1 MIAPKP
7 TFMIL
12 DGHSMAY
19 RHYHGMRDATLT
31 SPLGEPVGAV
41 FAFARQLMDI
51 IYKQKPEYIAVAF
64 DAGLSG
70 RDVQFGDYKAHRPET
85 PHELSVQVDKMREV
99 IQAYNIPIL
108 ELAGFE
114 ADDVIGT
121 VSRQASAQG
130 IAVQIITG
138 DSDLLQLITDDVQV
152 YLHRPF
158 KEPLLHDQEAFHHKY
173 GLRLPQQLI
182 DLKAL
187 EGDTSDNIPGVQGIG
202 KKTATTLLQTYH
214 SLDGVYDHLDELS
227 GSVRK
232 KLAEGR
238 ESAYLSRR
246 LATIQTDLDLQV
258 DLSACHT
265 QSYDASIIRT
275 LFVRLGF
282 TSLLKRLTDE
292 VGGTVR
298 AAVQPSDDFDQPT
311 LFEIEEVALVAGGVK
326 DAPLFAVPPHASDL
340 VRCVIVRDQTT
351 LDELVTVLNEAHL
364 IAFDTETTGI
374 DPMSS
379 DLVGISVSTD
389 GEVGYYLPVG
399 HQDEMYSQLPTSVV
413 VEALRPS
420 FENPAIPKAAHNATY
435 DYLMLL
441 RQGIR
446 TVPITEDTMVA
457 EYVGNNSP
465 DIQLGLK
472 QLVQRAGLVAPQGVQ
487 MQEISDLIGSGKK
500 QITMAVVPVSKA
512 APYAVQD
519 AAMTWRLV
527 KPLREQLQRVQ
538 GLTRVYDEIE
548 IPLIPVISDMEQ
560 AGVKFDLPYLAEM
573 SQRLDEAL
581 KALERQAHEHSGGYG
596 DFNLSSPKQLNDV
609 LFGKLGLPR
618 QGIPKTAHGNSTAAN
633 ILEKLWEQSGHPIL
647 KSILEYRELSKLKGT
662 YVDALPALV
671 NAVTGRVHTSFNQ
684 AGSSTGRISSSNPN
698 LQNIPIRTEI
708 GREVRRA
715 VIAEEGNVLLSVD
728 YSQVELRIMAHMA
741 DEPYLQKAFME
752 GQDIHRATGALI
764 FDTTVDAISS
774 DQRSFAKRINF
785 GLLYGM
791 GAFRLARDSEL
802 TLAEANLFIKTY
814 FERLPKVKQYMEN
827 MKTKLHQE
835 GFTETLLGR
844 RRYYG
849 DIKGSAQQRAAAE
862 RIAINMP
869 IQGTAADIMKL
880 AMIQLHRRLNQ
891 EGFLARMLLQVHDE
905 LVLEVPSAEAT
916 DVAQVVV
923 EVMQTA
929 YPMTPILVANAEVG
943 LNWRDMN
950 AVSF

>member
-1 MIAPKP
+1 MTAPKP
-7 TFMIL
+7 ILMIL

-31 SPLGEPVGAV
+31 SPTGEPVGAV
-41 FAFARQLMDI
+41 YAFTRQLMDI

-70 RDVQFGDYKAHRPET
+70 RDVQYSDYKAHRPET
-85 PHELSVQVDKMREV
+85 PKDLSFQVDKMRAV
-99 IQAYNIPIL
+99 IQAFNIPIV
-108 ELAGFE
+108 EREGFE

-121 VSRQASAQG
+121 VSRLASAQG
-130 IAVQIITG
+130 IAVQIVSG
-138 DSDLLQLITDDVQV
+138 DSDLLQLITDDVLV

-158 KEPLLHDQEAFHHKY
+158 KEPLLHDKEAFHHKY
-173 GLRLPQQLI
+173 GLSVPHQLI

-187 EGDTSDNIPGVQGIG
+187 EGDTSDNIPGVKGIG

-214 SLDGVYDHLDELS
+214 SLDAVYDHLDELS

-232 KLAEGR
+232 KLVEGR
-238 ESAYLSRR
+238 EMAYLSRR
-246 LATIQTDLDLQV
+246 LATIQTDLDLQF
-258 DLSACHT
+258 DLSACLT
-265 QSYDASIIRT
+265 KVYDSARIHA
-275 LFVRLGF
+275 LFVQLGF
-282 TSLLKRLTDE
+282 NSLLKRLTDE
-292 VGGTVR
+292 VGAEALSADET
-298 AAVQPSDDFDQPT
+298 AKDSQQPT
-311 LFEIEEVALVAGGVK
+311 LFDIEEVDVAAGGFGNAS
-326 DAPLFAVPPHASDL
+326 DFAVPLQASDL
-340 VRCVIVRDQTT
+340 VRCVIVRNQTA
-351 LDELVTVLNEAHL
+351 LDELVTVLNAASL

-399 HQDEMYSQLPTSVV
+399 HQDELHPQLPLSVV
-413 VEALRPS
+413 ADALRPS
-420 FENPAIPKAAHNATY
+420 FENPAIPKVAHNATY
-435 DYLMLL
+435 DYLMLS

-446 TVPITEDTMVA
+446 TFPITEDTMVA

-465 DIQLGLK
+465 DVQLGLK
-472 QLVQRAGLVAPQGVQ
+472 RLVQREGLVAPDGVQ

-500 QITMAVVPVSKA
+500 QITMAFVPISKA

-519 AAMTWRLV
+519 AGMTWRLV
-527 KPLREQLQRVQ
+527 KPLREQLQRVER
-538 GLTRVYDEIE
+538 LTRVYEEIE

-560 AGVKFDLPYLAEM
+560 AGVKFDLPYLAKM
-573 SQRLDEAL
+573 SQRLDESL
-581 KALERQAHEHSGGYG
+581 MLLEQQAHEHSGGYG
-596 DFNLSSPKQLNDV
+596 DFNISSPKQLNDV

-618 QGIPKTAHGNSTAAN
+618 RGIPKKAHGYSTAAN
-633 ILEKLWEQSGHPIL
+633 ILENLWEQTGHPIL

-662 YVDALPALV
+662 YVDALPELV
-671 NAVTGRVHTSFNQ
+671 NAHTGRVHTSFNQ
-684 AGSSTGRISSSNPN
+684 TGSSTGRISSSNPN

-715 VIAEEGNVLLSVD
+715 VIAEEGNVLLAVD

-741 DEPYLQKAFME
+741 DEPYLQQAFME

-764 FDTTVDAISS
+764 FDTDVQSITS

-791 GAFRLARDSEL
+791 GAFRLARDSDL

-827 MKTKLHQE
+827 MKAKLHHE

-849 DIKGSAQQRAAAE
+849 DIRGSAQQRAAAE

-880 AMIQLHRRLNQ
+880 AMIHLHRRLNQ
-891 EGFLARMLLQVHDE
+891 EGFQAKMLLQVHDE
-905 LVLEVPSAEAT
+905 LVLEVPSDEALA
-916 DVAQVVV
+916 VAQVVV
-923 EVMQTA
+923 EVMQTV

-950 AVSF
+950 AVSV